1 MSLTLPISTSPLH
14 IMIWND
20 TSNSHITTI
29 PVSSSE
35 NDKLITQLR
44 NKIEE
49 LERRVEQLTM
59 EKTNKREFLPT
70 TPAYT
75 LRTVSD
81 ILLNP
86 PTPIYNKSPYF
97 KSTSVPEPIGLEIRT
112 PVHKVQ
118 KVNEE
123 DLPTPIAFNEAVKNI
138 EAEVKNSVKEVHINK
153 ETNVNVRKPIVFYE
167 LVGEKKI
174 TSETKPIVLYELVDK
189 KKEEEFANQIDE
201 EASSIKNKES
211 ASGEEVEEEE
221 QEEEV
226 QEEVVDS
233 LAALAHRP
241 SADSDESASGEE
253 EVVEEEVVEEEIVE
267 EEEVEEEVEEEEE
280 EVDSLAALAHC
291 PSADSDESASGEE
304 EEEEEVEEEVEEEE
318 EEEALELEEIEYKG
332 VTYYKDSSNQVYKMD
347 DDGDLDE
354 TPIGVWNEQ
363 KQKVMRYSSS

>member
-59 EKTNKREFLPT
+59 EKSNKREFLPT

-123 DLPTPIAFNEAVKNI
+123 DLPTPIAFNEVVKKVEEEEKKNDNI
-138 EAEVKNSVKEVHINK
+138 TYINK
-153 ETNVNVRKPIVFYE
+153 EADVKMSNRKPIVFYE
-167 LVGEKKI
+167 RDKEEKK
-174 TSETKPIVLYELVDK
+174 SKSIVLYEIVNK

-201 EASSIKNKES
+201 SNTKVNGDSIAHTPIIEENKSTSGEEEKEVDSLAHHPS
-211 ASGEEVEEEE
+211 ADSGEEVEE
-221 QEEEV
+221 QEVE
-226 QEEVVDS
+226 VDS

-253 EVVEEEVVEEEIVE
+253 EEVEEEEVEEEVVEEEEEEEEVE
-267 EEEVEEEVEEEEE
+267 EEEEEVVEEEVEEEEE
-280 EVDSLAALAHC
+280 EV
-291 PSADSDESASGEE
+291 
-304 EEEEEVEEEVEEEE
+304 VEE